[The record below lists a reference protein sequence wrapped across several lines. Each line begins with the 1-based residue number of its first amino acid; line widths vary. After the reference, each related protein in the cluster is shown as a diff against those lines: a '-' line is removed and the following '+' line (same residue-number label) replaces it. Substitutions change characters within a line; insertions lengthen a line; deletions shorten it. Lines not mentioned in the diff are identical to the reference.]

1 MLTTNSSLMDGINR
15 HILTIAPTIN
25 SFQDC
30 EVAVCTVYP
39 RAELNEALE
48 REGVRS
54 FSLNAVSGH
63 DWRIFGAFYKVMRE
77 FNPDII
83 HSHVMALNE
92 KIMLS
97 TIFRSKKYIQT
108 IHGISDKIE
117 RETLRMKL
125 DRWLDK
131 TFKIRYDSICVVSNG
146 VRQTI
151 FRGNEKESVYTVY
164 NPILFGEDVPKE
176 YKLHK
181 IINVPEDVPVIG
193 TCCRLAAVKNPP
205 LFTKVMCRVLQMNER
220 THAVVLGDGDASIKQ
235 TLKTI
240 VEKANVSER
249 FHFLGYRQDA
259 PDLIRDLSCFVMTS
273 ISEGLP
279 TSLLEAMSNK
289 IPFAMMKGNGGL
301 IDIAELNEKE
311 GPIGIVV
318 DKDDIEAQINGICE
332 LINTPSYAKSLI
344 ENAFEVGIK
353 YFDTK
358 NVCYKLY
365 CIYKDIYHT

>member
-39 RAELNEALE
+39 RAELNDALE
-48 REGVRS
+48 KKKVKTY
-54 FSLNAVSGH
+54 SLNAVSGH
-63 DWRIFGAFYKVMRE
+63 DKSIFVAFYKVMRE

-92 KIMLS
+92 KIILA
-97 TIFRSKKYIQT
+97 IFFRSKKYILT
-108 IHGISDKIE
+108 IHGISDKVA

-125 DRWLDK
+125 DRWLDNI
-131 TFKIRYDSICVVSNG
+131 FKVRYDSICVVSNG

-151 FRGNEKESVYTVY
+151 FGGNEKGSVYTVY
-164 NPILFGEDVPKE
+164 NPIYIGKDDSKE
-176 YKLHK
+176 YKLQK
-181 IINVPEDVPVIG
+181 IINVSEDVPVIG
-193 TCCRLAAVKNPP
+193 TCCRLAAVKNPS

-220 THAVVLGDGDASIKQ
+220 THAVVLGDGDVSIKQ

-249 FHFLGYRQDA
+249 FHFLGYRPDA
-259 PDLIRDLSCFVMTS
+259 PELVRDLSCFVLTS

-279 TSLLEAMSNK
+279 TSILEAMASK
-289 IPFAMMKGNGGL
+289 TPFAMMEGDGGL
-301 IDIAELNEKE
+301 KDIADLNKTE

-318 DKDDIEAQINGICE
+318 PKDDTETLANCICE
-332 LINTPSYAKSLI
+332 LIDNSNYAKKLAAKAYRVANSY
-344 ENAFEVGIK
+344 FEVGS
-353 YFDTK
+353 
-358 NVCYKLY
+358 VCKQLY
-365 CIYKDIYHT
+365 HIYKSN